1 MIRRMLLLFGL
12 LALLMTGPGVT
23 ADEIQSAVAVPCC
36 IRGNCKQLTA
46 HDCRKA
52 GGHVVDS
59 CRKCRR

>member
-1 MIRRMLLLFGL
+1 
-12 LALLMTGPGVT
+12 LMTGPGVT

-46 HDCRKA
+46 HACRKA